1 MIEEEKNLNR
11 LRIGQRISELR
22 QEKGL
27 SLKELADMVGIDFSN
42 LSKIE
47 RGKYNVGID
56 ILYKVCKSLGVD
68 LKIE

>member
-47 RGKYNVGID
+47 RGKYTVGID
-56 ILYKVCKSLGVD
+56 ILYKVCKALVVE

>member
-56 ILYKVCKSLGVD
+56 ILYKVCKALVVE